1 MINTPIFG
9 MISYQEM
16 KMGVDTWPW
25 KLSEQIPAEVP
36 LTIRDL
42 IGRPLR
48 VVKFGDMVTQE
59 YIPGRVTIHL
69 SERGLV
75 ADVAV
80 EVGKAG
86 E

>member
-1 MINTPIFG
+1 
-9 MISYQEM
+9 
-16 KMGVDTWPW
+16 MGVDGWPW
-25 KLSEQIPAEVP
+25 KLSEQLPTEVP

-48 VVKFGDMVTQE
+48 VVKFGDVVTQE
-59 YIPGRVTIHL
+59 YIPGRVTIYL
-69 SERGLV
+69 SERSLV

-80 EVGKAG
+80 EVGQAG

>member
-1 MINTPIFG
+1 
-9 MISYQEM
+9 M
-16 KMGVDTWPW
+16 KMGIEGWPW
-25 KLSEQIPAEVP
+25 KLSEQVPADVP
-36 LTIRDL
+36 LTIREL
-42 IGRPLR
+42 VGRPLR
-48 VVKFGDMVTQE
+48 VVKFGDVVTQE
-59 YIPGRVTIHL
+59 YIPGRVTIYL